1 MSPACEEDCVEL
13 VSYGGLAVRLVNSV
27 NPSRPSSDELVD
39 VAGLKTLLE
48 PHTAW
53 VAGVEPADLAPLRAL
68 RDELRTV
75 FVHVSAGDQP
85 AAVAALNSLLEASA
99 IRPQISD
106 HDGEGWHLH
115 VAEGAASVSTAYTAA
130 AVMGLAVQFTDVGPD
145 RFGLCQAPPCQNAFV
160 DTSTNRSRRY
170 CSDRCATRANVA
182 AYRARRRAS
191 GQ

>member
-1 MSPACEEDCVEL
+1 
-13 VSYGGLAVRLVNSV
+13 
-27 NPSRPSSDELVD
+27 
-39 VAGLKTLLE
+39 VAR
-48 PHTAW
+48 A
-53 VAGVEPADLAPLRAL
+53 EPADLEPLRQLRDAL
-68 RDELRTV
+68 RSVFQQIGDGDEL
-75 FVHVSAGDQP
+75 G
-85 AAVAALNSLLEASA
+85 AAASLNRLLAESV
-99 IRPQISD
+99 IRPQIAD

-115 VAEGAASVSTAYTAA
+115 VAEGARSVSTAYTAA

-145 RFGLCQAPPCQNAFV
+145 RFGLCQAPPCRNAFV